1 MNARFALARQQGL
14 TEQMIAELPRYRG
27 SDVFSDAEKAA
38 IRLADVL
45 AGDHKAASDDLF
57 DELRKHYSE
66 AEIMDLS
73 WRITSF
79 IGYGRMI
86 RVLGLEIGATCPLGH
101 GAETTAGSER

>member
-1 MNARFALARQQGL
+1 
-14 TEQMIAELPRYRG
+14 MIAEIPRYQ
-27 SDVFSDAEKAA
+27 SSDAFSEPEKAA

-66 AEIMDLS
+66 SEIMDLS

-79 IGYGRMI
+79 IGYGRLI
-86 RVLGLEIGATCPLGH
+86 RLLGLEIGATCPLGH
-101 GAETTAGSER
+101 ESDAARRLTASERTDTQCN

>member
-1 MNARFALARQQGL
+1 
-14 TEQMIAELPRYRG
+14 MIAEIPRYQSSG
-27 SDVFSDAEKAA
+27 AFSEAEKAA

-57 DELRKHYSE
+57 EELRKHYNES
-66 AEIMDLS
+66 EIMDLS

-86 RVLGLEIGATCPLGH
+86 RVLGLEIGEACPLGH
-101 GAETTAGSER
+101 AADAPGAN

>member
-14 TEQMIAELPRYRG
+14 TEAMIAEIPRYQA
-27 SDVFSDAEKAA
+27 SDAFSGAEKAA

-66 AEIMDLS
+66 GEIMDLS

-79 IGYGRMI
+79 IGYGRLI
-86 RVLGLEIGATCPLGH
+86 RVLGLEIGETCPLGH
-101 GAETTAGSER
+101 EASASG

>member
-1 MNARFALARQQGL
+1 
-14 TEQMIAELPRYRG
+14 MIAELPRYQQ
-27 SDVFSDAEKAA
+27 SDAFSDAEKAA

-57 DELRKHYSE
+57 DELRKHYAE
-66 AEIMDLS
+66 AEIMDLC

-86 RVLGLEIGATCPLGH
+86 RVLGLEIGATCPIGH
-101 GAETTAGSER
+101 EVESS